1 MKKVYS
7 LLLITL
13 LFLLCSCGYTVK
25 GIHQSTRDSIF
36 GNGNKTVAI
45 TKIEDPSLISWINYY
60 LTNQFHTEMNFRKLA
75 KWEVSDKADYHIEI
89 LLHKFDTYASL
100 SDEEDRTLLNS
111 ITIHMEVRVLDT
123 HSNTTWS
130 SGTLSHSEYFQN
142 LSEEE
147 AIRETLNE
155 LVYMAFNAFEDTF

>member
-7 LLLITL
+7 VLLISL

-25 GIHQSTRDSIF
+25 GIQQRSRDSIF

-45 TKIEDPSLISWINYY
+45 TKIEDPSLYPWITYY
-60 LTNQFHTEMNFRKLA
+60 LTNQFHTEMNFRKFA

-100 SDEEDRTLLNS
+100 TDEEDRTLLNS
-111 ITIHMEVRVLDT
+111 INIQMEVRVFDT
-123 HSNTTWS
+123 HLNKTWS
-130 SGTLSHSEYFQN
+130 SGKLSHNEYFQN

-147 AIRETLNE
+147 SIRETLNE
-155 LVYMAFNAFEDTF
+155 LVYAAFNAFENTF